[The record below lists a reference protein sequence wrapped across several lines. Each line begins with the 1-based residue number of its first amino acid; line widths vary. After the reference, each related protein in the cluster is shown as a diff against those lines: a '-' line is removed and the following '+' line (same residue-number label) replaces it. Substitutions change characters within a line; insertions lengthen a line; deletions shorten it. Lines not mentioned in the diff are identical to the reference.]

1 MLQPSPEYAALPHDL
16 DRAVAEAIAVCDN
29 DPRAA
34 VRALIVAN
42 AYLEE
47 ELARLNAD
55 IAWICARPGR
65 QQPRPGW
72 CRWMMTAS

>member
-47 ELARLNAD
+47 ELARLNAL
-55 IAWICARPGR
+55 ISRGYARGR
-65 QQPRPGW
+65 VANSRG
-72 CRWMMTAS
+72 RDGADG

>member
-47 ELARLNAD
+47 ELARLNALISRGYARGR
-55 IAWICARPGR
+55 IASGR
-65 QQPRPGW
+65 GW
-72 CRWMMTAS
+72 DGADGR

>member
-1 MLQPSPEYAALPHDL
+1 MLQPSPEFAALPHDL

-47 ELARLNAD
+47 ELARLNAL
-55 IAWICARPGR
+55 ISRGYARGR
-65 QQPRPGW
+65 IVSGRGW
-72 CRWMMTAS
+72 DGADGR